1 MSKNVNDKNIS
12 YKPYILSSVKSH
24 VCESLYVGNRYSLIY
39 ENVCLL
45 NDGTLQSESLFCW
58 LEIGFVNQVHRSTL

>member
-12 YKPYILSSVKSH
+12 YEPYILSCVKSH
-24 VCESLYVGNRYSLIY
+24 VCESLFVGNRHSLIY
-39 ENVCLL
+39 ENVYLL

-58 LEIGFVNQVHRSTL
+58 LE